1 MRCFTARLVLI
12 KRLSVIS
19 TRTQTE
25 KALFLTRKTVRGANR
40 GEGEESGREEG
51 GGGGGCKRRSRR
63 RRRRSRRRDYVK
75 TKCGVS

>member
-1 MRCFTARLVLI
+1 MFHGAVGVNKETFRYFNWNA
-12 KRLSVIS
+12 
-19 TRTQTE
+19 TE
-25 KALFLTRKTVRGANR
+25 KALFLTRNTVKGANQ
-40 GEGEESGREEG
+40 GEGEESGREE